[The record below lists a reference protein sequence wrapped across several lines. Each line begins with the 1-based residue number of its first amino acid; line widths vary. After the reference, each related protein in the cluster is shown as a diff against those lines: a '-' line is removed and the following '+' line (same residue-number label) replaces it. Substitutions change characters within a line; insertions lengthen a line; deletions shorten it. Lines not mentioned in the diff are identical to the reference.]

1 MPSSISRSRVKL
13 RVDLRKAAFAL
24 YRIYYSNMA
33 AISSTRSL
41 DVETR
46 VQDYL
51 NDKLQTTADLNNL
64 ESLFQNVQQQ
74 HELLQVQV
82 RSTCVRSKS

>member
-1 MPSSISRSRVKL
+1 
-13 RVDLRKAAFAL
+13 
-24 YRIYYSNMA
+24 MA

-82 RSTCVRSKS
+82 RSTCVCSKS

>member
-1 MPSSISRSRVKL
+1 
-13 RVDLRKAAFAL
+13 
-24 YRIYYSNMA
+24 MA

-41 DVETR
+41 DVEAR

-51 NDKLQTTADLNNL
+51 NDKLQTVADLDNL

-74 HELLQVQV
+74 HEYLKVQV
-82 RSTCVRSKS
+82 RSTRVPSKS

>member
-1 MPSSISRSRVKL
+1 
-13 RVDLRKAAFAL
+13 
-24 YRIYYSNMA
+24 MA

-82 RSTCVRSKS
+82 RSTCVSSKS

>member
-1 MPSSISRSRVKL
+1 
-13 RVDLRKAAFAL
+13 
-24 YRIYYSNMA
+24 MA
-33 AISSTRSL
+33 AISSARSL

-51 NDKLQTTADLNNL
+51 NDKLQTAADLDNL

-74 HELLQVQV
+74 HEHLKVQV
-82 RSTCVRSKS
+82 RSIRVPSKS

>member
-1 MPSSISRSRVKL
+1 
-13 RVDLRKAAFAL
+13 
-24 YRIYYSNMA
+24 MA

-41 DVETR
+41 DIETR

-74 HELLQVQV
+74 HELLQMQV
-82 RSTCVRSKS
+82 RSTCVRLKS

>member
-1 MPSSISRSRVKL
+1 
-13 RVDLRKAAFAL
+13 
-24 YRIYYSNMA
+24 MA

-41 DVETR
+41 DVEAR

-51 NDKLQTTADLNNL
+51 NDKLQTVADLDNL

-74 HELLQVQV
+74 HEYLKVQV
-82 RSTCVRSKS
+82 RSARVPSKS